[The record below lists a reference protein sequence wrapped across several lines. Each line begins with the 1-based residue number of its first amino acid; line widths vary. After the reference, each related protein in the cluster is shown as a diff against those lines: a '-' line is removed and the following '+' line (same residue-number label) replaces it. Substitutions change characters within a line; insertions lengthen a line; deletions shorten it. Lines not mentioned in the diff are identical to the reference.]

1 MPQPH
6 VETKIWLALK
16 AHVET
21 IPLTLVKAWPG
32 QKFTPPAGTNTLPPY
47 LRIGRVTVDPVR
59 QFLDFGKPHER
70 TGALMVTLVYPLG
83 PDIAV
88 FDNIAGTIAAHFA
101 DGTQMRYADVCVL
114 VPNYPYV
121 NEGYEDNGY
130 WTVPISIPWRCYA

>member
-1 MPQPH
+1 MPS

-16 AHVET
+16 SRVET
-21 IPLTLVKAWPG
+21 IPLTFVKAWPG

-59 QFLDFGKPHER
+59 PLLGYGGPHQR
-70 TGALMVTLVYPLG
+70 TGRLIVTLVYPLG
-83 PDIAV
+83 PDTAV
-88 FDNIAGTIAAHFA
+88 FDNIAGTIAAHFK
-101 DGTQMRYADVCVL
+101 DGTNMRYGDVCL
-114 VPNYPYV
+114 TVPEYPYV